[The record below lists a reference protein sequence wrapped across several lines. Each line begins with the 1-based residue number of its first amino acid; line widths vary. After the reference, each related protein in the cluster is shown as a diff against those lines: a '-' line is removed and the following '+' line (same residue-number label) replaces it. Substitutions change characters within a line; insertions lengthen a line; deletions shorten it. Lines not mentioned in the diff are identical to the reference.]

1 MVAKTMQT
9 LSKAEKEFE
18 HMAENGQ
25 PQDETEKAF
34 KEIRRITEQAAFS
47 AVRSAETWGK
57 ATLER
62 TKDKEKEITEE
73 IIL

>member
-9 LSKAEKEFE
+9 LSKAEKELE

-34 KEIRRITEQAAFS
+34 KEVRHITERAAFN
-47 AVRSAETWGK
+47 AVKSAETWGK
-57 ATLER
+57 AALDR
-62 TKDKEKEITEE
+62 TKNAAKEITEE
-73 IIL
+73 ITL